1 MAGENG
7 YRVVMEDSE
16 EGWHVV
22 IEDPNGMAVSYRA
35 CRDALEARTYAST
48 VRQHI
53 YWLSEPKFRE
63 YYQLDD

>member
-1 MAGENG
+1 MAEENG
-7 YRVVMEDSE
+7 YAVVVEDSA

-22 IEDPNGMAVSYRA
+22 IQDRDGTAVSYRA
-35 CRDALEARTYAST
+35 CRDALEARIYAST